1 MAQSTGEN
9 NKFECV
15 EQRIKNVYSF
25 LYVSTMTTFP
35 HVIHLGEGEGE
46 GEGGGEVI
54 ENGTNNASL
63 LCVQT
68 FEMTL

>member
-1 MAQSTGEN
+1 
-9 NKFECV
+9 
-15 EQRIKNVYSF
+15 
-25 LYVSTMTTFP
+25 MTTFP

-46 GEGGGEVI
+46 GGEVI